1 MARDRE
7 GVKPG
12 VNWFGRCHNMSCF
25 LERFVMSDLFGNHGC
40 IDTIWSAVCVIIFS
54 SQLLIMISLCKL
66 FVLAQFTERAVL
78 WDER

>member
-1 MARDRE
+1 
-7 GVKPG
+7 
-12 VNWFGRCHNMSCF
+12 
-25 LERFVMSDLFGNHGC
+25 MSDLFGNHGR
-40 IDTIWSAVCVIIFS
+40 IDIIWSAVCVIIFSSQTIFS

>member
-1 MARDRE
+1 
-7 GVKPG
+7 
-12 VNWFGRCHNMSCF
+12 
-25 LERFVMSDLFGNHGC
+25 MSDLFGNHGC
-40 IDTIWSAVCVIIFS
+40 IDIIWSAVCVIIFS